1 MPTKTDVVEELLREE
16 PQLPT
21 THTSIKERL
30 KSPRVRLLLILGGA
44 VLLAACIA
52 LFIYYGSRQ
61 STDDAQVDGDIDPIA
76 SKVYGSVADVLIRDN
91 QEVKSGQVIIRI
103 DPRDYQ
109 AKVDQARAALRIAE
123 ARAKAAEVNIPLTA
137 ETTMSTT
144 SGSGAQIAA
153 REAEYQRAQIAFEQA
168 SGADLAFSKANV
180 DAKKAADDKA
190 VSDLRRME
198 PLAAKEE
205 ISKQELDAFEAT
217 ARVANSELEAAR
229 EKLQAAQKE
238 VGIRRS
244 AMLNARADLAESWA
258 DYAHARASEKQV
270 PISSAQAASARAA
283 IARAKADLEGAEL
296 QLSYC
301 TITAPM
307 DGVVTRKSVE
317 PGQIIQPGQQL
328 FILVPLDRVWVTA
341 NFKETQLAHVRPGQ
355 KAEISVDMY
364 GKTFLGHVDSI
375 AGATG
380 ARSSLLPPENA
391 TGNFVKV
398 VQRIPVKILVDHN
411 EEFLLRP
418 GMNVDATIITR

>member
-1 MPTKTDVVEELLREE
+1 MPQNTDVVEELLREE
-16 PQLPT
+16 PQT
-21 THTSIKERL
+21 SATHASIRGRL
-30 KSPRVRLLLILGGA
+30 KNPRVRLLLILAGAA
-44 VLLAACIA
+44 VLAVCIA
-52 LFIYYGSRQ
+52 LFLYYGPRQ

-91 QEVKSGQVIIRI
+91 QQVKAGQVIIRI

-109 AKVDQARAALRIAE
+109 AKVDQSRAALNVAEAQARAA
-123 ARAKAAEVNIPLTA
+123 EVGIPLAT

-153 REAEYQRAQIAFEQA
+153 RKAEYQRARIAFEQA
-168 SGADLAFSKANV
+168 SGADLAFAGANV

-190 VSDLRRME
+190 LSDLRRME

-205 ISKQELDAFEAT
+205 ISKQELDSFEAT
-217 ARVANSELEAAR
+217 ARVANSELEATR

-238 VGIRRS
+238 VEIRRS
-244 AMLNARADLAESWA
+244 AMLNAKADLAESRA
-258 DYAHARASEKQV
+258 NYAHARASEKQV

-283 IARAKADLEGAEL
+283 VARAKADLEAAEL

-355 KAEISVDMY
+355 KAEIDVDMY
-364 GKTFLGHVDSI
+364 GKTFTGRVDSI

-411 EEFLLRP
+411 EGFLLRP
-418 GMNVDATIITR
+418 GMNVGATIITR